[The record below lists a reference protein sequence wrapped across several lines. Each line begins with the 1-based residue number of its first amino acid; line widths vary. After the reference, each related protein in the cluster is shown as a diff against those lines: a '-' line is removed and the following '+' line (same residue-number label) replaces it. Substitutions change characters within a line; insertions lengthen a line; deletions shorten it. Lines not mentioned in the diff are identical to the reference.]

1 MVTTDTAPQSPEPQ
15 GPAPQSPDLARLLAG
30 HRPQG
35 PVETADHARA
45 TALVAASA
53 AAADAADT
61 DAADAA
67 DTDAADAAD
76 VWDRGTP
83 LHFTASALIVHPPT
97 RRVLLRWHVR
107 QQAWLQVGGH
117 GDPGETL
124 PLDIALREGLE
135 ETGLTD
141 LTPWPDATLVH
152 LAVVPVPASPVE
164 PAHEH
169 ADLRFLLATDRPDDA
184 RPENPASPLEWLSI
198 EEARQRTT
206 EENFR
211 ETLDRAARLLG

>member
-1 MVTTDTAPQSPEPQ
+1 MVTTGGAAQSP
-15 GPAPQSPDLARLLAG
+15 GLAELLAD

-35 PVETADHARA
+35 PAETADHERVCHLAG
-45 TALVAASA
+45 
-53 AAADAADT
+53 AADA
-61 DAADAA
+61 
-67 DTDAADAAD
+67 
-76 VWDRGTP
+76 WDRGTP

-141 LTPWPDATLVH
+141 LTPWPDAALVH

-169 ADLRFLLATDRPDDA
+169 ADLRFLLATGTPEQA
-184 RPENPASPLEWLSI
+184 RPENPAAPLEWLTI
-198 EEARQRTT
+198 AEARQRTT
-206 EENFR
+206 EENLR
-211 ETLDRAARLLG
+211 ETLDRAGRLLDAPA